1 MRYGEPYIIMKVP
14 PITWSNIVKRL
25 DSLPLKT
32 AKLGKKAVYNDGS
45 EKFLKTSRDSRVGW
59 IHDEDVLNL
68 FFDMAEQANQDC
80 KWNLNIDFLEAMQY
94 TVYDRDGFYD
104 WHVDQHEEPNAE
116 NQVRKISCTCW
127 VNDDYEG
134 GEFDLEIYNPKTE
147 PRYETFTARPG
158 DVIFFLSDTF
168 HRVRPITS
176 GVRKS
181 LVGWFSGPPYV

>member
-147 PRYETFTARPG
+147 PRYETFTSKPG
-158 DVIFFLSDTF
+158 NVIFFLSDTF

>member
-25 DSLPLKT
+25 DSLPLST

-59 IHDEDVLNL
+59 IHDESVLNL
-68 FFDMAEQANQDC
+68 FFDMAEQANHDC

>member
-1 MRYGEPYIIMKVP
+1 MRYGEPYIIMRVP
-14 PITWSNIVKRL
+14 PITCINIVKRL

-32 AKLGKKAVYNDGS
+32 AKLGKKAVHNDGS
-45 EKFLKTSRDSRVGW
+45 EEWLKTSRDSRVGW
-59 IHDEDVLNL
+59 IHDTEVLNL
-68 FFDMAEQANQDC
+68 FFDMADQANRDC

-94 TVYDRDGFYD
+94 TVYNRDGFYD

>member
-25 DSLPLKT
+25 DSLPLKI

-68 FFDMAEQANQDC
+68 FFDMADQANRDC

-94 TVYDRDGFYD
+94 TVYDHGGFYD

-147 PRYETFTARPG
+147 PRYETFTAKPG
-158 DVIFFLSDTF
+158 HVIFFLSDTF